1 MPLVTVYLYTRRKR
15 PEDAFLREHR
25 PECHESRVY
34 LTINFVSDMRFGLV
48 GMYQRQS
55 EGITEG
61 SLESLQRHQTQD
73 SFRGLSSGHIHV
85 VNLG

>member
-1 MPLVTVYLYTRRKR
+1 
-15 PEDAFLREHR
+15 
-25 PECHESRVY
+25 
-34 LTINFVSDMRFGLV
+34 MRFGLV